1 MALPSRFC
9 HDAEK
14 PSYKKGLNINYEQN
28 SPENLKI
35 NKKYDVI
42 LNLEIIEH
50 VEDIKLFLKSCS
62 NLINDNGIM
71 FIATINR
78 TFTSYVKA
86 IVGAEYILRWLP
98 IGTHNWQKFVKPEE
112 LEKELVLNGLMITNL
127 SGMHYNILS
136 DKWIK
141 SKNYDVNY
149 IAAIEKN

>member
-1 MALPSRFC
+1 M
-9 HDAEK
+9 
-14 PSYKKGLNINYEQN
+14 NINYEQN